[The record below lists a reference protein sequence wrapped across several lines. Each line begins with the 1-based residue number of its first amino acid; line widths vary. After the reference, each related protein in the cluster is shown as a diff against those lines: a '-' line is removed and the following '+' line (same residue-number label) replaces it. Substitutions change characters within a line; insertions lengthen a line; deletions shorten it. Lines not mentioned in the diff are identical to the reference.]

1 MTYVIKKLIICHTPG
16 KSPVDNFQRR
26 GFNTM
31 ADDTSKTLKIRFRFP
46 GGEEFEAEGNSEF
59 IEQQRNYFLSL
70 IGKLATETQLPAEPA
85 LRRTTYP
92 LTPARPSAPPKT
104 QADGRAR
111 QADLPPLSVLPPA
124 QRESTSATAPS
135 AQQPPEAQ
143 AFPALRLW
151 ERILKEDGEIV
162 LLRRKM
168 RLTPQDAASLLI
180 AGARVLLKK
189 PAYGALELS
198 RSMKKSGFNEGR
210 LDRLLAPLVRNG
222 HLLSDG
228 TKRGRTYQLTNEG
241 FARSFVLAEKLA
253 AETL

>member
-1 MTYVIKKLIICHTPG
+1 
-16 KSPVDNFQRR
+16 
-26 GFNTM
+26 M
-31 ADDTSKTLKIRFRFP
+31 AEDTSKTLKIRFRFP
-46 GGEEFEAEGNSEF
+46 GGEEFEAEGNREF

-70 IGKLATETQLPAEPA
+70 IGKQAVPPQLPAEPA

-92 LTPARPSAPPKT
+92 LLSPARPSAPQEP
-104 QADGRAR
+104 QADSRPR
-111 QADLPPLSVLPPA
+111 QTDLPPLSALPPA
-124 QRESTSATAPS
+124 QREPA
-135 AQQPPEAQ
+135 AQPPETPQPPEAQ

-151 ERILKEDGEIV
+151 ERILKEDGEII

-228 TKRGRTYQLTNEG
+228 TKRGRTYRLTNEG

>member
-1 MTYVIKKLIICHTPG
+1 M
-16 KSPVDNFQRR
+16 DNFQRR

>member
-1 MTYVIKKLIICHTPG
+1 
-16 KSPVDNFQRR
+16 
-26 GFNTM
+26 M

-46 GGEEFEAEGNSEF
+46 GGEEFEAEGNREF

-70 IGKLATETQLPAEPA
+70 IGKQAAQPQLPAEPA

-92 LTPARPSAPPKT
+92 LTPARTAATPGAETSNRSQPP
-104 QADGRAR
+104 
-111 QADLPPLSVLPPA
+111 DLPPLSVLPPA
-124 QRESTSATAPS
+124 QRSTPPKTATATPLDP
-135 AQQPPEAQ
+135 QAQ

-168 RLTPQDAASLLI
+168 RLTPQEAASLLI

-198 RSMKKSGFNEGR
+198 SSMKKSGFSEGR

-222 HLLSDG
+222 HLISEG

>member
-1 MTYVIKKLIICHTPG
+1 MTYVIKKLIICQKPG
-16 KSPVDNFQRR
+16 KTPVDNFQQR
-26 GFNTM
+26 GLYTM
-31 ADDTSKTLKIRFRFP
+31 ADETSETLKIRFRFP
-46 GGEEFEAEGNSEF
+46 GGEEFEAEGNREF

-70 IGKLATETQLPAEPA
+70 IGKLAAELPAEPA
-85 LRRTTYP
+85 LQRTTYP
-92 LTPARPSAPPKT
+92 LTPARPSTPQKT
-104 QADGRAR
+104 QTDSRPR
-111 QADLPPLSVLPPA
+111 QADLPPLSALPPA
-124 QRESTSATAPS
+124 QRESTAAPAATPP
-135 AQQPPEAQ
+135 PPEMQ